1 MDWKAFLK
9 YKVNTEEAIEKAKND
24 EIRREQIK
32 EITYMVLYK
41 KRNLTKQDILQCIKE
56 KYENIILNDTDINS
70 LIAIY
75 EVIRHEDMYGENN
88 VREFIDDKENN
99 IVKLVDRINIFA
111 KKEAKR
117 QKNAVNIS
125 EFVPTDFEV
134 IKTIK
139 DEIDEE
145 KQMQK

>member
-9 YKVNTEEAIEKAKND
+9 YKVNTEEAIEKAKNE

-134 IKTIK
+134 IKTLK

>member
-9 YKVNTEEAIEKAKND
+9 YKVNTEEAIEKAKNE

-99 IVKLVDRINIFA
+99 IVNLVDRINIFA

-134 IKTIK
+134 IKTLK